1 MSLAARLVLALV
13 LLGLAS
19 AAGWRLGVK
28 TTRADWLAADQA
40 REHAAAE
47 AANEDRR
54 RAAAAGER
62 YEAQRAQLAQALEG
76 ARHAIRTALDTPIQ
90 CPPQGT
96 LADLVVPAAALAG
109 LRSAAT
115 GSDSP

>member
-1 MSLAARLVLALV
+1 MSMAARVVLFILVV
-13 LLGLAS
+13 GLATG
-19 AAGWRLGVK
+19 AGWRLGVK
-28 TTRADWLAADQA
+28 LTRADWLAADQA

-62 YEAQRAQLAQALEG
+62 YEAERARLARTLET
-76 ARHAIRTALDTPIQ
+76 ARHAVRTALDTPIQ

-109 LRSAAT
+109 LRAAAS
-115 GSDSP
+115 GGDPP